1 MPDTATQSYKPHVLV
16 DTKDLPE
23 SDWLEYRR
31 RGIGGSD
38 AASILGVSPFKTAR
52 DLYYD
57 KLKIVTYE
65 DPEDNWVQKKMGHLL
80 EDLVAEIFHVRTGYH
95 IYQVKKMFY
104 HPLYPFML
112 ADVDYFITL
121 PNGET
126 AILEIKTTN
135 YNATDHWWR
144 DGVEAVPVNYEIQG
158 RHYMAVINVDHVFF
172 CCLYGNSENETI
184 IRHITRDRDYEE
196 ELISLEYDFWHNHIL
211 ARVPPPY
218 VEDGDLII
226 ESVKNHFGDADPN
239 AVAIELSFANVN
251 GAMRY
256 LELKEQKSAL
266 NAEITRIDNEM
277 KRLQGRI
284 VDEMGRCCTAT
295 YNRDGTD
302 YTITYN
308 PSKKSGISKEDL
320 FRLQMQ
326 HPDIYE
332 QFVTVSESRRFFVK
346 KSAAKAA

>member
-1 MPDTATQSYKPHVLV
+1 MLKVPDSATQSYKPHVLV

-38 AASILGVSPFKTAR
+38 AASILGVSPFRTAR

-158 RHYMAVINVDHVFF
+158 RHYMAVINVDHV
-172 CCLYGNSENETI
+172 S
-184 IRHITRDRDYEE
+184 
-196 ELISLEYDFWHNHIL
+196 
-211 ARVPPPY
+211 
-218 VEDGDLII
+218 VEKD
-226 ESVKNHFGDADPN
+226 HA
-239 AVAIELSFANVN
+239 
-251 GAMRY
+251 
-256 LELKEQKSAL
+256 
-266 NAEITRIDNEM
+266 
-277 KRLQGRI
+277 
-284 VDEMGRCCTAT
+284 C
-295 YNRDGTD
+295 GTD
-302 YTITYN
+302 RTSEQTY
-308 PSKKSGISKEDL
+308 G
-320 FRLQMQ
+320 
-326 HPDIYE
+326 
-332 QFVTVSESRRFFVK
+332 
-346 KSAAKAA
+346 